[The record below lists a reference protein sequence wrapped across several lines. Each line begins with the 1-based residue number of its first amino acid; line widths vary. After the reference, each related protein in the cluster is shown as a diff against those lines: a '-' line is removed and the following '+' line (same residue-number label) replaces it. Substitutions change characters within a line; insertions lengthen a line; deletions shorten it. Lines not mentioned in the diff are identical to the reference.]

1 MICSRLGDT
10 GAFANMGWLRV
21 VKYVLAGLA
30 ALVIL
35 AAALFEYSYEHDSA
49 NFKAAKNQ
57 CEIGCIQDS
66 GGIDQC
72 RITCKGHP
80 GHYP

>member
-1 MICSRLGDT
+1 MLRLVAMGLSRK
-10 GAFANMGWLRV
+10 MGWL
-21 VKYVLAGLA
+21 KYVLAVLA

-35 AAALFEYSYEHDSA
+35 AAALFEYSFQHDQA
-49 NFKAAKNQ
+49 NFRAAKNQ
-57 CEIGCIQDS
+57 CEVGCIQDS

-72 RITCKGHP
+72 RVYCKDHP

>member
-1 MICSRLGDT
+1 MRWLKIVLG
-10 GAFANMGWLRV
+10 A
-21 VKYVLAGLA
+21 LA

-35 AAALFEYSYEHDSA
+35 AVALFTYAYERDQA

-72 RITCKGHP
+72 RVTCKDHP